1 VRYFSVSFISS
12 SLITPPLTIS
22 HTYILKLSYPLQ
34 PKLPQLPVL
43 LHHRIN
49 LALTL
54 LIELAMPVEVVLEGD
69 DWDFLLEGEGFD
81 LVVELVEG
89 GLWVGLLH
97 QQIYNKRVFKQE
109 L

>member
-1 VRYFSVSFISS
+1 
-12 SLITPPLTIS
+12 
-22 HTYILKLSYPLQ
+22 
-34 PKLPQLPVL
+34 
-43 LHHRIN
+43 
-49 LALTL
+49 
-54 LIELAMPVEVVLEGD
+54 MPVEVVLEGD